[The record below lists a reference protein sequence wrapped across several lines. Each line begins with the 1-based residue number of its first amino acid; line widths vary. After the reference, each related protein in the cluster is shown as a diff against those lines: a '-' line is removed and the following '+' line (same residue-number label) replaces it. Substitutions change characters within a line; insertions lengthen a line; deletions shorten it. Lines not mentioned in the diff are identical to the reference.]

1 MLHLRE
7 TLSFDQAKMVVEH
20 TENESGG
27 KDLYLKGI
35 CIQGGVRNANQR
47 VYPVTEIGRAV
58 NTLNDQIK
66 GGYSVLG
73 EVDHPEGLN
82 INLDRVSHMITE
94 MWMDGP
100 NGYGKLK
107 VIPTPMGQIIDTMIK
122 SNVKIGVSSR
132 GSGNVKED
140 GSGEVSEFEIITVD
154 CVAQPSAPGAYPTPI
169 YEHLLNNKGG
179 YKAMNMA
186 RELHGDEKAQI
197 AAIEL
202 ITKTL
207 GDDYDVRRTEFV
219 GPTVGAEL
227 AEKGILAVICSLVA
241 IMVYIWFRFEWQF
254 SIAAILALAHDVLTT
269 IGLFALTSFEF
280 NLATVA
286 AILTIAGYS
295 INDTVVVFDRVREN
309 LRRYKSYEQ
318 PAILNMSLNETL
330 SRTVMTS
337 VTTML
342 ALLAIV
348 LFGGAVLRDFALA
361 MMWGVLIGTY
371 SSIFVAV
378 GMLAFFDLK
387 KNLDEDEDPGVMREE
402 G

>member
-1 MLHLRE
+1 MRLKLVPSETTIDFLRLRMPALGFSGVLVAASIALF
-7 TLSFDQAKMVVEH
+7 TLVGLNLGIDFRGGILIEARNS
-20 TENESGG
+20 SGAADISG
-27 KDLYLKGI
+27 IRTDLNRLGLGDI
-35 CIQGGVRNANQR
+35 SIQGFGSETDVLVRVQR
-47 VYPVTEIGRAV
+47 QE
-58 NTLNDQIK
+58 
-66 GGYSVLG
+66 
-73 EVDHPEGLN
+73 
-82 INLDRVSHMITE
+82 
-94 MWMDGP
+94 
-100 NGYGKLK
+100 
-107 VIPTPMGQIIDTMIK
+107 
-122 SNVKIGVSSR
+122 
-132 GSGNVKED
+132 
-140 GSGEVSEFEIITVD
+140 
-154 CVAQPSAPGAYPTPI
+154 
-169 YEHLLNNKGG
+169 
-179 YKAMNMA
+179 
-186 RELHGDEKAQI
+186 GDESAQI
-197 AAIEL
+197 AAIKA
-202 ITKTL
+202 ITDAL
-207 GDDYDVRRTEFV
+207 GQDYDIRRTEFV

-227 AEKGILAVICSLVA
+227 AEKGVLAVICALLA

-254 SIAAILALAHDVLTT
+254 SIAAILALAHDVITT

-318 PAILNMSLNETL
+318 PRILNLSLNETL

-337 VTTML
+337 VTTLL

-361 MMWGVLIGTY
+361 MIWGVLIGTY

-387 KNLDEDEDPGVMREE
+387 KHLDEDEDPGAMVEE